1 MEFYFADISP
11 GVIGIII
18 WSLVSYFINKSKNKK
33 NKLEDNKHLEDNDS
47 TNFQFDSIIDP
58 QNSFSFNDLTD
69 NELIENEFIEDEVL
83 FEDSTQG
90 PDTLANSHDLMIDEI
105 QEKSQIE
112 ISNKTYVKATYLDQL
127 NSRKSLKNSFILKEI
142 LDNPVSLRNG

>member
-69 NELIENEFIEDEVL
+69 NELIENEIL
-83 FEDSTQG
+83 SKDSIQD
-90 PDTLANSHDLMIDEI
+90 PDTTTNSHDLMIDEI
-105 QEKSQIE
+105 QQKSQIE

-127 NSRKSLKNSFILKEI
+127 KSRKSLKNSFILKEI
-142 LDNPVSLRNG
+142 LDKPISLRND

>member
-69 NELIENEFIEDEVL
+69 NELIEDEIL

-90 PDTLANSHDLMIDEI
+90 PDTPANSHDLMIDEI
-105 QEKSQIE
+105 QQKSQIE
-112 ISNKTYVKATYLDQL
+112 ISNKTYVKATFLDQL
-127 NSRKSLKNSFILKEI
+127 KSRKSLKNSFILKEI
-142 LDNPVSLRNG
+142 LDKPVSLRND

>member
-1 MEFYFADISP
+1 MEFHFADISP

-69 NELIENEFIEDEVL
+69 NELIEDEIL

-90 PDTLANSHDLMIDEI
+90 PDTPANSHDLMIDEI
-105 QEKSQIE
+105 QQKSQIE

-127 NSRKSLKNSFILKEI
+127 KSRKSLKNSFILKEI
-142 LDNPVSLRNG
+142 LDKPVSLRNG